1 MEYLI
6 GFAIGTFMEA
16 GILYAIGL
24 AFGLH
29 LPFQYCCVAS
39 LVTRICICIIDSL
52 RLTWE
57 EAYHNVKHRGSDG
70 R

>member
-1 MEYLI
+1 MGYLI

-16 GILYAIGL
+16 GILYAVGL

-39 LVTRICICIIDSL
+39 LVVRICILVIDYL
-52 RLTWE
+52 KLTLE
-57 EAYHNVKHRGSDG
+57 EAHHDVKQHDSEGK
-70 R
+70 

>member
-16 GILYAIGL
+16 GILYAVGL

-29 LPFQYCCVAS
+29 LPFQYCCIAA
-39 LVTRICICIIDSL
+39 LVVRICIFVIEFL
-52 RLTWE
+52 KLTLE
-57 EAYHNVKHRGSDG
+57 EAYRNVK
-70 R
+70 

>member
-1 MEYLI
+1 MGYLI

-16 GILYAIGL
+16 GILYAVGL

-29 LPFQYCCVAS
+29 LPFQYCCIAS
-39 LVTRICICIIDSL
+39 LITRICIFVIDSL
-52 RLTWE
+52 RLTLE
-57 EAYHNVKHRGSDG
+57 EAGNVKQHGSDG